1 MTRVLFLLWIFLWV
15 IWHPVIVK
23 SLKEKRRL
31 LGWDDKDA
39 LRKCFIGLC
48 SYNHLKWNCPS
59 LCECIFISLV
69 FVLLSL
75 LHQSV
80 WCGCEKFTPLFFNLP
95 SVQSSSRTDLGHLQ
109 SWLFLPTSVLS
120 IMDGAPMC
128 HPQGSGGW
136 PCPSHPILSL
146 ERLPTG
152 MVQPV
157 HLRQFWSPDSSRSSG
172 GGLFASTIF
181 SSSLSNIAL
190 HLSVHTNHSSA
201 SVPVCL
207 CLSSIKVCPGVR
219 LRHVPGL
226 CTSCAGQTR
235 DPWRA
240 QGLGGTGSA
249 PEAYSRTSWQ
259 MCLHT
264 PASG

>member
-1 MTRVLFLLWIFLWV
+1 MTKMHLGNVLLVFAVTTTSSEIAHRFVNAFSSPSFLFFWV
-15 IWHPVIVK
+15 CCTSLSGVGVK
-23 SLKEKRRL
+23 S
-31 LGWDDKDA
+31 
-39 LRKCFIGLC
+39 
-48 SYNHLKWNCPS
+48 SH
-59 LCECIFISLV
+59 
-69 FVLLSL
+69 
-75 LHQSV
+75 H
-80 WCGCEKFTPLFFNLP
+80 FFFYLP